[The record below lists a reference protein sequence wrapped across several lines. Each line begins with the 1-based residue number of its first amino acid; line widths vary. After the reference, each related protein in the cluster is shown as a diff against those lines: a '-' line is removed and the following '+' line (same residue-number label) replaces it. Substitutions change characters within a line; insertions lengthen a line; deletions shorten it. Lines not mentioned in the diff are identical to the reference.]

1 MFIKKD
7 MRKIDEILNDPKD
20 DRTVLKLS
28 KRAPEFEGTLSIL
41 TRENRLQAL
50 TNLTMVNLYD
60 NSITTLDGIGAWA
73 MAPLEELNLGCNKL
87 STLPLEF
94 GKLTQ
99 LHRLW
104 LEDNEFETFPLAV
117 CQLPQL
123 CELRMAGNQLTTVPT
138 NMSSM
143 DKLVTLSLEN
153 NLLAEF
159 PRGVLE
165 LPALKFLWLRQNRI
179 TEVPEE
185 ISTLSRLEVLSLSSN
200 RLAALP
206 ASLTSMGALTK
217 LYLNGNRL
225 ERVPDDLAPMTSLV
239 EVNVA
244 NNELQELPEIWT
256 VMWGEFDRASG
267 KLVGGLREGV
277 SVTVVGNAAVRQ
289 FKESPTKH
297 V

>member
-41 TRENRLQAL
+41 TRENRLKAL

-87 STLPLEF
+87 SSLPLEF
-94 GKLTQ
+94 GRLTQ
-99 LHRLW
+99 LKRLW
-104 LEDNEFETFPLAV
+104 LEDNEFETFPLSV
-117 CQLPQL
+117 CQLPEL
-123 CELRMAGNQLTTVPT
+123 CELRMAGNQLTTVPA

-143 DKLVTLSLEN
+143 DTLVTLSLEN
-153 NLLAEF
+153 NLLEDF

-179 TEVPEE
+179 REVPDE

-206 ASLTSMGALTK
+206 DSVTSMGALTK

-225 ERVPDDLAPMTSLV
+225 ERVPDDLTLLPSLV

-244 NNELQELPEIWT
+244 NNKLLALPPIWIVT
-256 VMWGEFDRASG
+256 WGEFDRDTG
-267 KLVGGLREGV
+267 KLVGGIREGA
-277 SVTVVGNAAVRQ
+277 SVTVVGNAAVKQ
-289 FKESPTKH
+289 LKESPSKH
-297 V
+297 M